1 MMKLSAPRKT
11 LMTAL
16 SRIQGIVEKSSI
28 KPITSNAL
36 LCAEQDRLSVSA
48 TNLQIGMTAHYG
60 EVSVHTEG
68 TISVNARKMY
78 ELIKE
83 LPEQQITIAEK
94 QNYWIEIT
102 CGEELNCNI
111 IGLPPEDFPLQV
123 EVDAAAAVAWNPAA
137 FLEMIELCSFSICR
151 DEAKIN
157 ISGAFMEA
165 IDGGQMRMVTTD
177 GYRLSVIDQ
186 QIGDQ
191 VTTDGMII
199 PLKGVQEI
207 SRLLQEKSDAG
218 PVTVSVV
225 QNSLVIQAAE
235 VELIVRLLDKRF
247 PDYRVIIPGDGYTCE
262 RVVLPRE
269 QMRATLKRIAIFSNE
284 NNRPVVFSFKNQD
297 LHIFT
302 EDSELGNMREHI
314 LLGEPIARE
323 FSFCINCAYLLDVVQ
338 AVEDDVCIEFNCDEE
353 NKPVVVLPATRAAVA
368 RYIIMPMI
376 MD

>member
-1 MMKLSAPRKT
+1 
-11 LMTAL
+11 MTAL

-48 TNLQIGMTAHYG
+48 TNLQIGMTAYYR
-60 EVSVHTEG
+60 EVTVHTEG
-68 TISVNARKMY
+68 TISVNARKLF

-83 LPEQQITIAEK
+83 LPEKQVTITEK

-102 CGEELNCNI
+102 CGDELNCNI
-111 IGLPPEDFPLQV
+111 IGLPPEDYPLQV
-123 EVDAAAAVAWNPAA
+123 DIEEQAQASWNAAA
-137 FLEMIELCSFSICR
+137 FLEMIELSSFSICR

-157 ISGAFMEA
+157 ISGAFLES
-165 IDGGQMRMVTTD
+165 IDGGQMRIVTTG

-191 VTTDGMII
+191 VTTDGMLI

-207 SRLLQEKSDAG
+207 SRLLQEKSEAG
-218 PVTVSVV
+218 LVTLSVA
-225 QNSLVIQAAE
+225 QNCLVIQAAE
-235 VELIVRLLDKRF
+235 VELIIRLLDKRF

-269 QMRATLKRIAIFSNE
+269 QMRATLKRMAIFSHE
-284 NNRPVVFSFKNQD
+284 NNRPVVFAFKQQE
-297 LHIFT
+297 LEIFT

-314 LLGEPIARE
+314 TLAAPVGRE
-323 FSFCINCAYLLDVVQ
+323 FSFCINCSYLLDVIQ
-338 AVEDDVCIEFNCDEE
+338 AVEDDVCIEYNCDEE
-353 NKPVVVLPATRAAVA
+353 NKPVVVMPGTRPIAA